1 MKTVAYCRVS
11 TTSQGE
17 DGVSLE
23 MQESRLAAFSAA
35 NGYEQEA
42 VFVETM
48 SGGKASNRP
57 ELQKAIAL
65 ACKVKGVLVVYSL
78 SRLARSVKDT
88 LAIAE
93 QLERAGANLA
103 SLTERIDTNSALGKM
118 VFRLLSTLNEFEKDQ
133 LSERTVSAMSH
144 LRRCQKRI
152 SLRLPLGWDLAA
164 DGENLIPNAAEQET
178 LARISTWRGQ
188 GKSMAAIARELEIA
202 GVATKMGGR
211 WSASSV
217 RSILLTQTRRQQS
230 IAA

>member
-1 MKTVAYCRVS
+1 M
-11 TTSQGE
+11 
-17 DGVSLE
+17 
-23 MQESRLAAFSAA
+23 
-35 NGYEQEA
+35 
-42 VFVETM
+42 
-48 SGGKASNRP
+48 
-57 ELQKAIAL
+57 
-65 ACKVKGVLVVYSL
+65 
-78 SRLARSVKDT
+78 
-88 LAIAE
+88 
-93 QLERAGANLA
+93 
-103 SLTERIDTNSALGKM
+103 
-118 VFRLLSTLNEFEKDQ
+118 
-133 LSERTVSAMSH
+133 SAMSH